1 MDLLG
6 RPGRPA
12 GAARPRRLIV
22 VATQVAEQSFD
33 VDVDLLVT
41 DLAPI
46 DLLLQRVGRL
56 HRHDRPA
63 SQRPPRLRRPRVIV
77 SGLLLRTGAAPT
89 WPGGSRAVYGDHLL
103 LRSAALVADAATGSG
118 WSVPADVP
126 GLVAAGYG
134 EEPLGAPEWAESAAG
149 AQREWVERERRREV
163 NAAGFL
169 LSGEDDLGRRTLDG
183 LHERSTA
190 PLDDEEKVAAV
201 VRDGEESV
209 EVVLVRRGPAGYLT
223 LGGRTL
229 GPNGDAAVSDDSVLE
244 EVVGATIRL
253 PAIKEITV
261 AARADLAALPG
272 WRHDPWLRRA
282 RALILDDELSVVL
295 GTYRL
300 IYNDEIGLRHERGT

>member
-1 MDLLG
+1 M
-6 RPGRPA
+6 
-12 GAARPRRLIV
+12 

-63 SQRPPRLRRPRVIV
+63 TQRPPGLRRPKVIV
-77 SGLLLRTGAAPT
+77 GGLLLRADAAPG

-103 LRSAALVADAATGSG
+103 LRSAALVADAATGTG
-118 WSVPADVP
+118 WSVPVDVP
-126 GLVAAGYG
+126 GLVATGYG
-134 EEPLGAPEWAESAAG
+134 EEPLGPPEWADSAAR
-149 AQREWVERERRREV
+149 ARQVWAEREQRRET

-169 LSGEDDLGRRTLDG
+169 LSGEDDLGKNTLDG

-190 PLDDEEKVAAV
+190 PLDDEEKAAAV
-201 VRDGEESV
+201 VRDGEESA

-253 PAIKEITV
+253 PAIKEITA
-261 AARADLAALPG
+261 AARAELAPLPG
-272 WRHDPWLRRA
+272 WRHKGHDPWLRRA
-282 RALILDDELSVVL
+282 RALVLDDELSVVL

-300 IYNDEIGLRHERGT
+300 TYNDEVGLRHNREGT